1 MLDITHGAGPKPKC
15 YFTQADLPTFVNHE
29 QPSIKKPPFSVASR
43 QACSH
48 TLDVVL
54 SDAAAARFEQAM
66 NGGSGTLKYASVYI
80 KLGDIIERNFLNHYV
95 KTGNVLMLSEGR
107 AGVDNVFQLNEG
119 ILRLEVDKVTYERMG
134 LPGNPIP
141 SAGRKHVRA
150 RFAVELNLRLPSMLH
165 GHKGFER
172 VVWAFK
178 NVLNQS
184 MTWLFYDL
192 DPNTEGTAPIES
204 FQPKWHHVEPAVNG
218 LKNALVPAFPNHVL
232 EQDDHESATE
242 LLEWISLTFA
252 DSPRVQQEDQV
263 DPYLSRYRV
272 PGPSVT
278 DGETASTAVE
288 HLRRFHWHGFLPAS
302 FAHRIILA
310 AMKASGKGW
319 FAISA
324 SSFGVEAY
332 TILKTDDRT
341 LIWEYMD

>member
-29 QPSIKKPPFSVASR
+29 QPSIKKPPFSIASR

-66 NGGSGTLKYASVYI
+66 SNGSGTPKYASVYL
-80 KLGDIIERNFLNHYV
+80 KLGDIIEGDFFNHYI
-95 KTGNVLMLSEGR
+95 KSGNVLMLSEGR
-107 AGVDNVFQLNEG
+107 AGIDNVFQLCEG
-119 ILRLEVDKVTYERMG
+119 ILLLEVDKATYERMG
-134 LPGNPIP
+134 LQGKPI
-141 SAGRKHVRA
+141 SSGGRKHVKA

-184 MTWLFYDL
+184 VAWLFYDL
-192 DPNTEGTAPIES
+192 NPTTEGTIES
-204 FQPKWHHVEPAVNG
+204 LQPKWHRLDPVVSRLENV
-218 LKNALVPAFPNHVL
+218 LVPAFPDDVL
-232 EQDDHESATE
+232 ERDDHESATE
-242 LLEWISLTFA
+242 LLEWISLALA
-252 DSPRVQQEDQV
+252 DSPRVQQDDQV

-272 PGPSVT
+272 PGPSGA
-278 DGETASTAVE
+278 DGDSSSPDIE

-302 FAHRIILA
+302 FAQRAILA

-319 FAISA
+319 FALSA
-324 SSFGVEAY
+324 SSFRVEAY
-332 TILKTDDRT
+332 TILKTNDKT
-341 LIWEYMD
+341 MSWEYMD